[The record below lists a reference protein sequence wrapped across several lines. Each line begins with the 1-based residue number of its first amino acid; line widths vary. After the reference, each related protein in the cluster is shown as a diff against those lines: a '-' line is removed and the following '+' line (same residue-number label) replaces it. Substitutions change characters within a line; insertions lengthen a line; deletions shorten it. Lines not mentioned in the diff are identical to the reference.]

1 MLAED
6 LLRAGQPEEA
16 LAALTAQVRNKPAD
30 ADLRVFLFQLLAVLG
45 RWDRARTQLDVVA
58 DLKPD
63 AMMMINTCRMLLLCE
78 RHREAVFAGQ
88 QDPVVFGEPAEWQA
102 LLVQALRRSAAGELS
117 AAADLR
123 HQALEAAPA
132 IPGSIDDQP
141 FAWIADT
148 DSRLGPMLE
157 AMVDGRYFWIP
168 FQRIREIRIDP
179 PGQLRDLVWTP
190 AYLAWENGG
199 RTVGMLPVRYPGT
212 TALEDGPLKLARK
225 TRWEE
230 DEHEIRGLGQR
241 VLATDQDD
249 YALLDIRRI
258 ELQLD
263 DEPVPEV
270 GHG

>member
-16 LAALTAQVRNKPAD
+16 LAALTAEVRKKPAD

-45 RWDRARTQLDVVA
+45 HWDRARTQIDVVA

-63 AMMMINTCRMLLLCE
+63 AVMLVNTCRMLLLCE
-78 RHREAVFAGQ
+78 RHREAVFAGSR
-88 QDPVVFGEPAEWQA
+88 DPVVFGEPAEWQA
-102 LLVQALRRSAAGELS
+102 LLVQALRRAAAGETG
-117 AAADLR
+117 AASELR
-123 HQALEAAPA
+123 SQALEAAPVTA
-132 IPGSIDDQP
+132 GSIDEQP
-141 FAWIADT
+141 FAWVADS

-168 FQRIREIRIDP
+168 FERIREIRIDP
-179 PGQLRDLVWTP
+179 PAQLRDLVWLP

-212 TALEDGPLKLARK
+212 TGQADGPLKLARK
-225 TRWEE
+225 TLWEE
-230 DEHEIRGLGQR
+230 DADGTVRGLGQR

-258 ELQLD
+258 ELQVG
-263 DEPVPEV
+263 EPAPETE
-270 GHG
+270 HG